1 MAALLF
7 GVFVVVTLA
16 VIFDPNDIFF
26 PVTFFWIVPW
36 VVGRTIRNQT
46 MLARELA
53 EKAERAAHARDEEE
67 RRAIA
72 IERSRI
78 ARELHDVLAHNLS
91 VMVVQAS
98 AARRIVDRQ
107 PDKAVEV
114 AALIQRTGREALAEI
129 RHLFGAVRRGDG
141 EDLSGPPSIAR
152 VDGLARRAR
161 AAGLGVELR
170 VVGDPVALPAG
181 IDLTAYRIVQEAL
194 TNALKHAGSARASV
208 TVSYEPNEVV
218 LSIEDDGEGSR
229 EGFELGDSGGGHG
242 LVGMRERAALYGGLV
257 QAGRR
262 RGGGFAVHARLP
274 TRPLVP
280 VPSSR
285 GGCPH
290 EHPRA
295 ARGRPGADP
304 GRLPDDPRRRGGH
317 GRGRRVRRR
326 HAGRGQR
333 APPRAGRGADGHPHA
348 RDGRHRGHAPD
359 RRRREATPDGGAPRV
374 LMLTTFDLDEYVYDA
389 LRAGASGFLLKDV
402 PAEQLVE
409 GIRVI
414 AQGDALLAPSVTKR
428 LISEFSRSGAA
439 QRSAPAS
446 LEDLT
451 PRELEVFK
459 LIARGM
465 SNAEI
470 AAELVVSETT
480 VKTHVARVLMKL
492 GVRDRVQAVVL
503 AYESGVVA
511 PGVTSSE

>member
-1 MAALLF
+1 MRRRLQGLSERDWRAFDRLLVVALVALSSVDLATNADLEGPLALNIALMTAISLSFWWRRARPLVAVLATLSGLTVMALWLTQPPNILTAVLMLVILSYSAGRHLAGRVSVVALGI
-7 GVFVVVTLA
+7 GVCVMVTLSI
-16 VIFDPNDIFF
+16 VFDPDDIFF
-26 PVTFFWIVPW
+26 PVTFFWIIPW

-53 EKAERAAHARDEEE
+53 EKAERARHARAEEE

-114 AALIQRTGREALAEI
+114 AALIERTGREALAEI

-141 EDLSGPPSIAR
+141 HDLSGPPSIAR

-229 EGFELGDSGGGHG
+229 EGFELGDAGGGHG
-242 LVGMRERAALYGGLV
+242 LVGMRERAAIYGGLV

-280 VPSSR
+280 
-285 GGCPH
+285 G
-290 EHPRA
+290 
-295 ARGRPGADP
+295 
-304 GRLPDDPRRRGGH
+304 
-317 GRGRRVRRR
+317 
-326 HAGRGQR
+326 
-333 APPRAGRGADGHPHA
+333 
-348 RDGRHRGHAPD
+348 
-359 RRRREATPDGGAPRV
+359 
-374 LMLTTFDLDEYVYDA
+374 
-389 LRAGASGFLLKDV
+389 
-402 PAEQLVE
+402 
-409 GIRVI
+409 
-414 AQGDALLAPSVTKR
+414 
-428 LISEFSRSGAA
+428 
-439 QRSAPAS
+439 
-446 LEDLT
+446 
-451 PRELEVFK
+451 
-459 LIARGM
+459 
-465 SNAEI
+465 
-470 AAELVVSETT
+470 AELS
-480 VKTHVARVLMKL
+480 R
-492 GVRDRVQAVVL
+492 QVL
-503 AYESGVVA
+503 A
-511 PGVTSSE
+511 